1 MGLFVFGWAARPV
14 FICGWRCAGKGLGR
28 LSADLRGRLLALVE
42 PLLAELGCELV
53 ELEVVADQSGSV
65 LRVYIDKVQGDSPA
79 GVMIEDCERVSH
91 ALSAALEVN
100 DPMPGAYTLEVS
112 TPGADRILRTSGHYL
127 QFVGERVHVEL
138 LAARAGRRRYTG
150 QLDHADANG
159 IELTVDGVKVLVN
172 YAEIARTRLA
182 PLLPEAKR
190 RRK

>member
-1 MGLFVFGWAARPV
+1 MGLFVFDGPQGPFLFVA
-14 FICGWRCAGKGLGR
+14 GGNAGKGLGR
-28 LSADLRGRLLALVE
+28 LSADLRSRLLALVE
-42 PLLAELGCELV
+42 PLLAELECELV

-65 LRVYIDKVQGDSPA
+65 LRVYIDKPA

>member
-1 MGLFVFGWAARPV
+1 
-14 FICGWRCAGKGLGR
+14 

-42 PLLAELGCELV
+42 PLLAALEYELV

-65 LRVYIDKVQGDSPA
+65 LRVYIDRSEGDKPEGDKPA
-79 GVMIEDCERVSH
+79 GVMIEDCERASH
-91 ALSAALEVN
+91 ALSAALEVD

-112 TPGADRILRTSGHYL
+112 TPGADRILRTLGHYAR
-127 QFVGERVHVEL
+127 FVGERVHVEL

-182 PLLPEAKR
+182 PLQPVAKPQ
-190 RRK
+190 RK